1 MTPSFH
7 DHTEEQTQARQEL
20 VKQAGH
26 KKHRSHI
33 TAMIETGQL
42 SGTRFTLERV
52 AYNEILVSHLIQTL
66 QRLQQLPVDL
76 NCAIVAPGSDAP
88 DDAE

>member
-1 MTPSFH
+1 MF
-7 DHTEEQTQARQEL
+7 
-20 VKQAGH
+20 
-26 KKHRSHI
+26 
-33 TAMIETGQL
+33 ETGQL